1 MGNFHNHTV
10 IEDFLLD
17 PDFNRLINGKK
28 EAGVRSLMEEY
39 PDKKELIRSA
49 ATLLLYMKVEDI
61 ELSDDFIEKKYKQL
75 KNQIKVGKRRS
86 IILRAAVAACILA
99 LITSTFFLYKYQE
112 NMTGKQI
119 FALLDSTSLNIE
131 EISLSSGYTHVKVD
145 ENKKIVQT
153 SSGDIL
159 IGNEEKMKS
168 SEIEDEYIQL
178 LVPNG
183 KRTSINF
190 SDGTIAWVN
199 SGSKLIYPKTF
210 KKNKREIYVDGEVYL
225 TVAKEIGRPF
235 IVRTKD
241 INVSVLGTTFNVSA
255 YNNDK
260 VHSIVLVEGSV
271 EVSSGKFNSKIAPN
285 QAFIREDGIV
295 SIKEVDTYKYTCWKD
310 GVIKLENETLDA
322 IFKKISRYYNVSIQ
336 QTDPDLDMSK
346 EIYKGKLDLNDSL
359 KIVLDNLAHSS
370 NFSYKVEDKTV
381 FIE

>member
-28 EAGVRSLMEEY
+28 ESGVRSLMEEY

-225 TVAKEIGRPF
+225 TVAKETGRPF

>member
-225 TVAKEIGRPF
+225 TVAKETGRPF

-285 QAFIREDGIV
+285 QAFIREDGIG

-336 QTDPDLDMSK
+336 QTDPGLDMSK